1 MTVALPLAPVRV
13 PSRADQHMRCEAYAA
28 TILGGVCVQRQRAVV
43 KAGKTYKPDNRFAVC
58 NSGKC
63 EQGNAVMRA
72 IGNGAGKRVESIPT
86 AGGTRQVRE
95 ATQASFRAKGLAV
108 VAKVEA
114 RLAAR
119 AALPAPSAK
128 GNEPTKEEATMA
140 DKRVCRHE
148 GCGFVLGA
156 NNKSGLC
163 AWHASGSPGPRPEGW
178 TSWKKPGPNAPGP
191 RKPGPKPKV
200 SETTPAAPAPEAMP
214 KLTRKPYARTAAPA
228 PAPSRDL
235 FGEVLAALE
244 VKRAELDAAIAVI
257 RRLGA

>member
-119 AALPAPSAK
+119 AALPAPPAK

-140 DKRVCRHE
+140 DEKLVRHCARE
-148 GCGFVLGA
+148 GCGRLLRSHNKNPKGWCGKCQAGHAVRGA
-156 NNKSGLC
+156 
-163 AWHASGSPGPRPEGW
+163 ASREPASSPE
-178 TSWKKPGPNAPGP
+178 AA
-191 RKPGPKPKV
+191 PKPTRKLDAVGHV
-200 SETTPAAPAPEAMP
+200 SE
-214 KLTRKPYARTAAPA
+214 KDTAKAYP
-228 PAPSRDL
+228 PPSRDL
-235 FGEVLAALE
+235 FAEVLVALE
-244 VKRAELDAAIAVI
+244 VKRAEIEAAIFAI
-257 RRLGA
+257 KGLR